1 MFVVED
7 QDHPQM
13 IEIRAEL
20 ERLSGIMHDA
30 GYLPY
35 TKLVL
40 HDVEEEEKGVSCPH
54 YHGHSILSK

>member
-20 ERLSGIMHDA
+20 ERSSGIM
-30 GYLPY
+30 
-35 TKLVL
+35 
-40 HDVEEEEKGVSCPH
+40 HDVEEEEKGVSCV
-54 YHGHSILSK
+54 SQ

>member
-20 ERLSGIMHDA
+20 ERLSIVRDHA
-30 GYLPY
+30 
-35 TKLVL
+35 
-40 HDVEEEEKGVSCPH
+40 
-54 YHGHSILSK
+54 

>member
-13 IEIRAEL
+13 IEICAEL
-20 ERLSGIMHDA
+20 ERSSGIMHDV

-40 HDVEEEEKGVSCPH
+40 HDVEEEKGVSCV
-54 YHGHSILSK
+54 SQ